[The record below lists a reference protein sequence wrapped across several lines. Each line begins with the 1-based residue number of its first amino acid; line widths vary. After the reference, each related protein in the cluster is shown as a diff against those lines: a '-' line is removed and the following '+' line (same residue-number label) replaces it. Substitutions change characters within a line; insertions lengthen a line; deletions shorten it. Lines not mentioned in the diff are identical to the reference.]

1 MEYLTELS
9 NLIMS
14 NVQYVLLGMTVMIL
28 LALIIF
34 ISINIKLARMNKK
47 YNTMMKGMDE
57 VNVEQLLLNHIAQVK
72 ENVIKVDELSKEYQ
86 RMKEDSKKHV
96 QKVGVVRFNAF
107 EDMVSAM
114 LLVVM
119 LTLVMQYSRKA
130 VAGTD
135 FTFQVALMATVSGG
149 LYSVSGVFAD
159 VLGYSMY
166 LYLIT
171 ALAAC
176 SLIPILM
183 WGKVIKHEQNDL

>member
-1 MEYLTELS
+1 MERYDVMEYLTELS

-107 EDMVSAM
+107 EDMGSDLSFAIA
-114 LLVVM
+114 LLDYQNDGTVISSI
-119 LTLVMQYSRKA
+119 YSR
-130 VAGTD
+130 
-135 FTFQVALMATVSGG
+135 SE
-149 LYSVSGVFAD
+149 SR
-159 VLGYSMY
+159 MY
-166 LYLIT
+166 
-171 ALAAC
+171 AK
-176 SLIPILM
+176 PILA
-183 WGKVIKHEQNDL
+183 GQSSYLLTDEEKQAINQAIARK

>member
-107 EDMVSAM
+107 EDMGSDLSFAIA
-114 LLVVM
+114 LLDYQNDGTVISSI
-119 LTLVMQYSRKA
+119 YSR
-130 VAGTD
+130 
-135 FTFQVALMATVSGG
+135 SE
-149 LYSVSGVFAD
+149 SR
-159 VLGYSMY
+159 MY
-166 LYLIT
+166 
-171 ALAAC
+171 AK
-176 SLIPILM
+176 PILA
-183 WGKVIKHEQNDL
+183 GQSSYLLTDEEKQAINQAIARK